1 MIFDAKRAV
10 LKDFSLLLWLFCRLA
25 GPLEAAGED
34 SIYAGLSSGRVSVEY
49 QAQDSKIAGQYL
61 RLAVHFTP
69 RPEWQRGIPL
79 EGLKIIIVPTEAE
92 FRRLSGGLLPEWG
105 LACAMPD
112 RDLVVVR
119 SPRLLPVLEG
129 DPEEI
134 LLHEISHVFLDQQ
147 LRPAAIPR
155 WFQEGYALY
164 CSRMWDT
171 ENFFEFSVAILLGKV
186 RPLSALSVSF
196 PENEAAAHLAYLES
210 YTVVEYIFSRWEKGQ
225 LELLFQRWR
234 EQGDLDRG
242 LRLSLGLTLAQLEG
256 GWRQWAEVR
265 YGWLK
270 LVTSVTLIW
279 ILAAGLFVAVYI
291 SRRLKYKKGLEEMR
305 SREAVQY
312 EWPLLDAAYPPEER
326 EENKPSENETGREA
340 AEEEGK

>member
-1 MIFDAKRAV
+1 MIFIAKWNV
-10 LKDFSLLLWLFCRLA
+10 PKVIGLLSVFFCGLA
-25 GPLEAAGED
+25 GPLEAAGVD
-34 SIYAGLSSGRVSVEY
+34 SVYARLSSGRISVEY
-49 QAQDSKIAGQYL
+49 QAPDSKIARQYL
-61 RLAVHFTP
+61 SLAAGFIP

-79 EGLKIIIVPTEAE
+79 AGLEIIIAPTEAE

-105 LACAMPD
+105 LACALPE
-112 RDLVVVR
+112 RDLVIVR
-119 SPRLLPVLEG
+119 SPRLLPVLQG

-147 LRPAAIPR
+147 LRPAEIPR

-186 RPLSALSVSF
+186 RPLSALSASF
-196 PENEAAAHLAYLES
+196 PVSEAAAHLAYLES
-210 YTVVEYIFSRWEKGQ
+210 YTVVEYIFLRWEKEQ
-225 LELLFQRWR
+225 LELLFKRWR

-242 LRLSLGLTLAQLEG
+242 LRLSLGLTLAQFEV

-270 LVTSVTLIW
+270 LATSVTLIW
-279 ILAAGLFVAVYI
+279 ILAAGLFIAVYI
-291 SRRLKYKKGLEEMR
+291 SRRVRFKKRLAEMR
-305 SREAVQY
+305 SREAIQY
-312 EWPLLDAAYPPEER
+312 DWPLLEAALPPEEPA
-326 EENKPSENETGREA
+326 EDKPPENEEGRKS
-340 AEEEGK
+340 AEDQAK